1 MSKKPELKTAFIHMR
16 MSKDNINPVKMAEN
30 DARNISIMG
39 VLQSLASFI
48 SLWSRMLEWASGSL
62 SANSSLRSSEN
73 LLVVPKTS
81 MKTYWDR
88 AFSAAGPRLWNSLSS
103 CVKDSEPVASFKKHL
118 KTHLFRE
125 AYSSIH

>member
-48 SLWSRMLEWASGSL
+48 SLWSGMLE
-62 SANSSLRSSEN
+62 
-73 LLVVPKTS
+73 
-81 MKTYWDR
+81 
-88 AFSAAGPRLWNSLSS
+88 
-103 CVKDSEPVASFKKHL
+103 
-118 KTHLFRE
+118 
-125 AYSSIH
+125 